1 MVLPPG
7 VCRGV
12 WANEGQI
19 KIGALKIFSNFLI
32 SYLSVFDKIRC
43 WSKKFDGL
51 SKNWN
56 AKGSPIQWGFLG
68 SKVEF

>member
-12 WANEGQI
+12 WANECQI

-32 SYLSVFDKIRC
+32 SYLSVFDEIRC
-43 WSKKFDGL
+43 WSK
-51 SKNWN
+51 NWN
-56 AKGSPIQWGFLG
+56 ARGSPTQWGFLG
-68 SKVEF
+68 SKVGF